1 MDKITPISDA
11 VWFQE
16 GPGVRNTQYTTEGV
30 KLLNVA
36 NLVDG
41 EVDLSNTNRYISE
54 EEAYG
59 KYKHFLVDEGDLII
73 ASSGIKVDYFDKK
86 MGFIKKE
93 HLPLC
98 MNTSTI
104 RFKTLNA
111 DVLDIRYFM
120 YFLKSESFKQ
130 QLAVQI
136 TGSAQLNFGPSHL
149 KKMSVKI
156 VPMAQQK
163 EIVHNLSEIDRLI
176 SYRQQ
181 QLIKLD
187 ELVKSRFIEMFG
199 DPVNNPMGW
208 QVAEFSQ
215 YITFLTSGSRGW
227 AQYFSNEGEYFIT
240 IKNVKNCKITL
251 EDVQYVIP
259 PNNAEAKRTRVQ
271 EGDLL
276 ISITADLGRTGVV
289 SKEIATYGG
298 YINQHLTCIRL
309 DQSKL
314 RPLYAAYFLE
324 SDAGKNQFQAK
335 NQNGVKA
342 GLNFNAI
349 NSLKLLVPPV
359 EVQEAF
365 ISFVEQTDKL
375 KFDNL
380 SWLVKVRRFLYNTSC
395 LGVCL

>member
-1 MDKITPISDA
+1 MDKITPISDV

-16 GPGVRNTQYTTEGV
+16 GPGVRNTQYTTEGI

-215 YITFLTSGSRGW
+215 YIIFLTSGSRGW

-359 EVQEAF
+359 EVQDAF

-375 KFDNL
+375 KFE
-380 SWLVKVRRFLYNTSC
+380 VKEALEKLEILKKSLMQQYF
-395 LGVCL
+395 G

>member
-1 MDKITPISDA
+1 MDKITPISDV

-149 KKMSVKI
+149 KKMSVKM

-181 QLIKLD
+181 QIIKLD
-187 ELVKSRFIEMFG
+187 ELVKSRFIELFG
-199 DPVNNPMGW
+199 DPITNSNNLPTERMEQRFGLK
-208 QVAEFSQ
+208 AG
-215 YITFLTSGSRGW
+215 ITTAADDIHDFQEGAYEIPCYGGNGIRG
-227 AQYFSNEGEYFIT
+227 Y
-240 IKNVKNCKITL
+240 VKEKSYTGDYPIIGRQGALCGN
-251 EDVQYVIP
+251 VQYATGEFHATEHAVL
-259 PNNAEAKRTRVQ
+259 VS
-271 EGDLL
+271 LL
-276 ISITADLGRTGVV
+276 KNDNSVWV
-289 SKEIATYGG
+289 Y
-298 YINQHLTCIRL
+298 HL
-309 DQSKL
+309 
-314 RPLYAAYFLE
+314 
-324 SDAGKNQFQAK
+324 
-335 NQNGVKA
+335 
-342 GLNFNAI
+342 
-349 NSLKLLVPPV
+349 LKLMDLFRYHTGAAQPGLAVKTLNTV
-359 EVQEAF
+359 EVIVADKRKQDQFAA
-365 ISFVEQTDKL
+365 FVEQTDKSKLAIQQSLDKLELL
-375 KFDNL
+375 KKSLMQEYF
-380 SWLVKVRRFLYNTSC
+380 
-395 LGVCL
+395 G

>member
-1 MDKITPISDA
+1 MRRMLRELLVPQAKSKIKAGDGLPEGRYKFFTCSPIQNKFYDKATFFEPSLIFGTGGNASIHYCNEPFSTSTDCLVMYGA
-11 VWFQE
+11 D
-16 GPGVRNTQYTTEGV
+16 G
-30 KLLNVA
+30 A
-36 NLVDG
+36 NLELVYQY
-41 EVDLSNTNRYISE
+41 LHTNLHILQAGFKGAGLQHISKDYI
-54 EEAYG
+54 
-59 KYKHFLVDEGDLII
+59 
-73 ASSGIKVDYFDKK
+73 
-86 MGFIKKE
+86 
-93 HLPLC
+93 
-98 MNTSTI
+98 
-104 RFKTLNA
+104 
-111 DVLDIRYFM
+111 LDIELELPDEDKQIVISKQMREIDNMVEYR
-120 YFLKSESFKQ
+120 KQ
-130 QLAVQI
+130 QL
-136 TGSAQLNFGPSHL
+136 S
-149 KKMSVKI
+149 K
-156 VPMAQQK
+156 
-163 EIVHNLSEIDRLI
+163 
-176 SYRQQ
+176 Y
-181 QLIKLD
+181 D
-187 ELVKSRFIEMFG
+187 ELVKSRFIELFG

-349 NSLKLLVPPV
+349 NSLELLVPPV
-359 EVQEAF
+359 EVQDAF

-375 KFDNL
+375 KFE
-380 SWLVKVRRFLYNTSC
+380 VKEALEKLEILKKSLMQQYF
-395 LGVCL
+395 G

>member
-1 MDKITPISDA
+1 MDKITPISDV

-86 MGFIKKE
+86 MGFIKAE

-111 DVLDIRYFM
+111 DVLDIQYFM

-149 KKMSVKI
+149 KKMSVKV
-156 VPMAQQK
+156 VPIAQQK
-163 EIVHNLSEIDRLI
+163 EIVHKFSEIDRLI

-199 DPVNNPMGW
+199 DISTGVYNYETRKLGD
-208 QVAEFSQ
+208 VAFVGSSHRVFTTEFVDEGIPFYRGTEIGELANGIKPSDPY
-215 YITFLTSGSRGW
+215 YISEEHYNRLASDESKP
-227 AQYFSNEGEYFIT
+227 QI
-240 IKNVKNCKITL
+240 
-251 EDVQYVIP
+251 
-259 PNNAEAKRTRVQ
+259 
-271 EGDLL
+271 GDLL
-276 ISITADLGRTGVV
+276 MPSICNKGQVWMVDTDEPFYYKDGRVLCISADRSIYNTKYLQYFMREKTQIEYPKLGSGSTFAEFKIFLLKDIDV
-289 SKEIATYGG
+289 
-298 YINQHLTCIRL
+298 LTPPMEV
-309 DQSKL
+309 Q
-314 RPLYAAYFLE
+314 
-324 SDAGKNQFQAK
+324 NQFAT
-335 NQNGVKA
+335 
-342 GLNFNAI
+342 
-349 NSLKLLVPPV
+349 
-359 EVQEAF
+359 
-365 ISFVEQTDKL
+365 FVEQTDKL
-375 KFDNL
+375 KFE
-380 SWLVKVRRFLYNTSC
+380 VKEALEKLEILKKALMQEYF
-395 LGVCL
+395 G